1 MVRDWAARAMRERP
15 MLHALDA
22 AIDDHGFKLV
32 LLTRL
37 SPLLPFPLL
46 NFVRRASLFA
56 QPHVI

>member
-1 MVRDWAARAMRERP
+1 MRERP